1 MPKLN
6 RAQPPLGFIPPRYKP
21 WVVQGCYIVLPLM
34 LRLRLRPW
42 LPAGIWPV
50 TCHNPEVLAECFRQ
64 FQTGKIR
71 LLLAFRHSQ
80 VDDPICLSY
89 LFSRLVPRA
98 ARQKGFRLKRPLHSF
113 FMYDRGM
120 PLWAGRWLG
129 WFFAAIG
136 GIPVHRGRRLDLKAL
151 KAVREQIMTAPLPVT
166 IAPEGATNGHGEV
179 ISDLEPGTAQ
189 LAFWAVEDLQKAER
203 PEQVLLLPVGL
214 RYIYPRPDWA
224 ALNRLLSQL
233 EADCG
238 LPVQSFSDPAGTAA
252 EAYYPRLLG
261 LGQHLLTRLEG
272 FYQRFYGLTPT
283 EFEAVN
289 SDPSNPGSSNLGPSN
304 PDPVGELGQRLS
316 HLLNGALAVGERFFA
331 LPSTG
336 TLVTRCRRLEE
347 AGWSYIYRE
356 DINDLGQLSPFD
368 RGLADWIAAAATLQ
382 MQHMRLAESFVAV
395 SGHYVKDKPSF
406 ERFAETTLI
415 LFDLVERVK
424 GTRVPKRPQLGTRQ
438 AVISLGEP
446 MNISDRWPD
455 YAQSRRSAKAAV
467 EGLTKDIQ
475 AALEELIAV
484 AEGTLTP

>member
-6 RAQPPLGFIPPRYKP
+6 CAQPPLNFIPPRYKP

-50 TCHNPEVLAECFRQ
+50 TCDNPEVLAECFRQ
-64 FQTGKIR
+64 FQAGNIR

-80 VDDPICLSY
+80 VDDPLCLSY

-98 ARQKGFRLKRPLHSF
+98 ARQKGFRLRRPLHSF

-151 KAVREQIMTAPLPVT
+151 KAVREQILTAPLPVT
-166 IAPEGATNGHGEV
+166 IAPEGATNGHGEI

-189 LAFWAVEDLQKAER
+189 LAFWAVEDLQKAGR
-203 PEQVLLLPVGL
+203 PEQVQLLPVGL
-214 RYIYPRPDWA
+214 RYVYPRPDWA
-224 ALNRLLSQL
+224 ALNRLLAQL

-238 LPVQSFSDPAGTAA
+238 LPVQLFSDPTAIDPA
-252 EAYYPRLLG
+252 DYYPRLLG
-261 LGQHLLTRLEG
+261 LGQHLLTRLEQ
-272 FYQRFYGLTPT
+272 FYQRFYGITSAAPQT
-283 EFEAVN
+283 EAAESPQ
-289 SDPSNPGSSNLGPSN
+289 SDPSA
-304 PDPVGELGQRLS
+304 DLGQRLS
-316 HLLNGALAVGERFFA
+316 HLLDGALAIGERFFGV
-331 LPSTG
+331 PSTG

-356 DINDLGQLSPFD
+356 DIAELDQISPFD
-368 RGLADWIAAAATLQ
+368 RGLIDWIAQQATLQ

-395 SGHYVKDKPSF
+395 SGHYVRDKPSF

-438 AVISLGEP
+438 AVITLGEP
-446 MNISDRWPD
+446 LNISDRWPD
-455 YAQSRRSAKAAV
+455 YAQSRRAAKAAV
-467 EGLTKDIQ
+467 DGLTQDIQ
-475 AALEELIAV
+475 TALEALVEAV
-484 AEGTLTP
+484 DEPSTP

>member
-1 MPKLN
+1 MPTPN

-50 TCHNPEVLAECFRQ
+50 TCDNPEVLAECFRQ

-71 LLLAFRHSQ
+71 LMMAFRHSQ

-98 ARQKGFRLKRPLHSF
+98 AREKGFSLKRPLHSF

-151 KAVREQIMTAPLPVT
+151 KAVRERMMNAPLPVT

-189 LAFWAVEDLQKAER
+189 LAFWAVEDLQKAGR
-203 PEQVLLLPVGL
+203 TEQVLLLPVGL

-224 ALNRLLSQL
+224 ALNRLLAQL

-238 LPVQSFSDPAGTAA
+238 LPVQTFSDPTAVA
-252 EAYYPRLLG
+252 ATDYYPRLLA
-261 LGQHLLTRLEG
+261 LGQQLLTRLEQ
-272 FYQRFYGLTPT
+272 FYQRFYGLTPA
-283 EFEAVN
+283 AV
-289 SDPSNPGSSNLGPSN
+289 SPENLDDSAM
-304 PDPVGELGQRLS
+304 LGQRLN
-316 HLLNGALAVGERFFA
+316 HLLDGALAVGEQFFGV
-331 LPSTG
+331 PSTG
-336 TLVTRCRRLEE
+336 SLVTRCRRLEE
-347 AGWSYIYRE
+347 TGWSYIYRE
-356 DINDLGQLSPFD
+356 DIGDLGQLSPVD
-368 RGLADWIAAAATLQ
+368 RGLANWMAAEATLH
-382 MQHMRLAESFVAV
+382 MGHMRLAESFVAV
-395 SGHYVKDKPSF
+395 TGHYVKEKPTF

-438 AVISLGEP
+438 AVITLGEP

-467 EGLTKDIQ
+467 EELTQDIQ
-475 AALEELIAV
+475 TALEDLIRTV
-484 AEGTLTP
+484 DEESSRRS

>member
-1 MPKLN
+1 MPQLN

-21 WVVQGCYIVLPLM
+21 WVVQGCYVVLPLM

-50 TCHNPEVLAECFRQ
+50 TCHNPEVLADCFRQ

-71 LLLAFRHSQ
+71 LMMAFRHSQ
-80 VDDPICLSY
+80 VDDPLCLSY

-98 ARQKGFRLKRPLHSF
+98 ARQRGFSLKRPLHSF

-129 WFFAAIG
+129 WFFSAIG

-151 KAVREQIMTAPLPVT
+151 KAVRERMMNAPLPVT

-189 LAFWAVEDLQKAER
+189 LAFWAVEDLQKAGR
-203 PEQVLLLPVGL
+203 SEQVLLLPVGL

-224 ALNRLLSQL
+224 ALNRLLAQL

-238 LPVQSFSDPAGTAA
+238 LPVQSFSEPTAMGP
-252 EAYYPRLLG
+252 EDYYPRLLT
-261 LGQHLLTRLEG
+261 LGRHLLGRLEQ
-272 FYQRFYGLTPT
+272 FYQQFY
-283 EFEAVN
+283 
-289 SDPSNPGSSNLGPSN
+289 NLPPAAEPEDSEH
-304 PDPVGELGQRLS
+304 PAAIAQRLS
-316 HLLNGALAVGERFFA
+316 PLLDGSLKIGERFFG
-331 LPSTG
+331 LPHTG

-347 AGWSYIYRE
+347 AGWAYIYRE
-356 DINDLGQLSPFD
+356 DIADLKQLSAFD
-368 RGLADWIAAAATLQ
+368 RGLANWMSEEATLH
-382 MQHMRLAESFVAV
+382 MRHMRLVESFVAV
-395 SGHYVKDKPSF
+395 TGTYVKDKPTF

-446 MNISDRWPD
+446 MNINDRWSD
-455 YAQSRRSAKAAV
+455 YAESRRSAKAAV
-467 EGLTKDIQ
+467 ETLTADIQ
-475 AALEELIAV
+475 AAMEELI
-484 AEGTLTP
+484 LTADAAGGEAS

>member
-6 RAQPPLGFIPPRYKP
+6 RAQPPLGFIPPRYRP
-21 WVVQGCYIVLPLM
+21 WVVQGAYMLLPLM

-50 TCHNPEVLAECFRQ
+50 TCPNPEVLADCFHQ
-64 FQTGKIR
+64 FQAGKIR
-71 LLLAFRHSQ
+71 LIMAFRHSQ

-98 ARQKGFRLKRPLHSF
+98 ARQQGFGLRRPLHSF

-120 PLWAGRWLG
+120 PLWAGRWLS

-151 KAVREQIMTAPLPVT
+151 KSVREQIMTAPLPVT
-166 IAPEGATNGHGEV
+166 IAPEGATNGHGEI

-189 LAFWAVEDLQKAER
+189 LAFWAVEDLQKAGR
-203 PEQVLLLPVGL
+203 SEQVLLLPVGL
-214 RYIYPRPDWA
+214 RYVYPRPDWA
-224 ALNRLLSQL
+224 ALNRLLAQL

-238 LPVQSFSDPAGTAA
+238 LPVQSFSAPAAM
-252 EAYYPRLLG
+252 EPEDYYPRLIG
-261 LGQHLLTRLEG
+261 LGQHLLARLEQ
-272 FYQRFYGLTPT
+272 FYQRFYGFTP
-283 EFEAVN
+283 AAQPIDN
-289 SDPSNPGSSNLGPSN
+289 SDSAQIA
-304 PDPVGELGQRLS
+304 QRLG
-316 HLLNGALAVGERFFA
+316 HLLDAALAVGERFFA

-356 DINDLGQLSPFD
+356 DADLEQLAPVD
-368 RGLADWIAAAATLQ
+368 RGLADWMAEQATLH
-382 MQHMRLAESFVAV
+382 MRHMRLAESFVAV
-395 SGHYVKDKPSF
+395 TGHYVKDRPTF

-415 LFDLVERVK
+415 LFDLVERIK

-438 AVISLGEP
+438 AVITLGEP
-446 MNISDRWPD
+446 INISDRWSD

-467 EGLTKDIQ
+467 EGLTHDIQ
-475 AALEELIAV
+475 TALEELILAGDRT
-484 AEGTLTP
+484 AAPRRSPD

>member
-64 FQTGKIR
+64 FQAGKIR

-98 ARQKGFRLKRPLHSF
+98 ARQKGFSLKRPLHSF

-151 KAVREQIMTAPLPVT
+151 KAVREQMMTAPLPVT
-166 IAPEGATNGHGEV
+166 IAPEGATNGHGEI
-179 ISDLEPGTAQ
+179 ISELEPGTAQ
-189 LAFWAVEDLQKAER
+189 LAFWAVEDLQKAGR

-224 ALNRLLSQL
+224 ALNRLLAQL

-238 LPVQSFSDPAGTAA
+238 LPVQSFSNPAAIA
-252 EAYYPRLLG
+252 PEAYYPRLLG
-261 LGQHLLTRLEG
+261 LGQHLLTRLEQ
-272 FYQRFYGLTPT
+272 FYQRFYGLTPAALA
-283 EFEAVN
+283 EIP
-289 SDPSNPGSSNLGPSN
+289 DPSNLDPSNLDPSA
-304 PDPVGELGQRLS
+304 ELGQRLS
-316 HLLNGALAVGERFFA
+316 HLLNGALAVGERFFN
-331 LPSTG
+331 LPHTG

-347 AGWSYIYRE
+347 AGWSDIYRE
-356 DINDLGQLSPFD
+356 DIADLDQLSPFD

-395 SGHYVKDKPSF
+395 SGHYVKDRPSF

-438 AVISLGEP
+438 AVITLGESI
-446 MNISDRWPD
+446 NISDRWPD

-467 EGLTKDIQ
+467 EGLTQDIQ
-475 AALEELIAV
+475 TALEDLIA
-484 AEGTLTP
+484 AGERTPTA

>member
-21 WVVQGCYIVLPLM
+21 WIVQACYVALPLI

-50 TCHNPEVLAECFRQ
+50 TCTNPEVLAQGFHQ
-64 FQTGKIR
+64 FQAGKIR

-98 ARQKGFRLKRPLHSF
+98 ARQQGFRLQRPLHSF

-189 LAFWAVEDLQKAER
+189 LAFWAVEDLQKAGR

-224 ALNRLLSQL
+224 ALNRLLAQL

-238 LPVQSFSDPAGTAA
+238 LAVQSFSDPAAIA
-252 EAYYPRLLG
+252 PEAYYPRLLG
-261 LGQHLLTRLEG
+261 LGQHLLSRLEQ
-272 FYQRFYGLTPT
+272 FYQRFYGLPPAPPAPDPASPEAATP
-283 EFEAVN
+283 
-289 SDPSNPGSSNLGPSN
+289 DPSA
-304 PDPVGELGQRLS
+304 DLGQRLS
-316 HLLNGALAVGERFFA
+316 HLLDGALAVGERFFA

-336 TLVTRCRRLEE
+336 SLVTRCRRLEE

-356 DINDLGQLSPFD
+356 DIADLDQLSPFD
-368 RGLADWIAAAATLQ
+368 RGLADWVAAAATLQ

-395 SGHYVKDKPSF
+395 SGHYVRDKPSF

-438 AVISLGEP
+438 AVIRLGEP
-446 MNISDRWPD
+446 ININDRWSD

-467 EGLTKDIQ
+467 ARLTHDIQ
-475 AALEELIAV
+475 TALEDLIEAGEETV
-484 AEGTLTP
+484 TP

>member
-6 RAQPPLGFIPPRYKP
+6 RAQPPLGFIPPRYRP
-21 WVVQGCYIVLPLM
+21 WVVQVGYILLPLM

-50 TCHNPEVLAECFRQ
+50 TCPNPEVLVEGFHQ

-71 LLLAFRHSQ
+71 LMMAFRHSQ
-80 VDDPICLSY
+80 VDDPMCLSY

-98 ARQKGFRLKRPLHSF
+98 AQARGIRLKRPLHSF

-136 GIPVHRGRRLDLKAL
+136 GIPVHRGRRLDLKAI
-151 KAVREQIMTAPLPVT
+151 KAVRQQMLSAPLPVT

-189 LAFWAVEDLQKAER
+189 MAFWAVEDLQKAGR
-203 PEQVLLLPVGL
+203 SEQVLLLPIGL
-214 RYIYPRPDWA
+214 RYVYPRPDWA
-224 ALNRLLSQL
+224 ALNRLLAQL

-238 LPVQSFSDPAGTAA
+238 LPVKLFSDAAAMAPAD
-252 EAYYPRLLG
+252 YYPRLLG
-261 LGQHLLTRLEG
+261 LGQHLLGRMEQ
-272 FYQRFYGLTPT
+272 FYRRFY
-283 EFEAVN
+283 A
-289 SDPSNPGSSNLGPSN
+289 LGP
-304 PDPVGELGQRLS
+304 DPGAVEGSEEPAAIAQRLS
-316 HLLNGALAVGERFFA
+316 QLLDGSLRVGERFFS

-347 AGWSYIYRE
+347 AGWAYIYRE
-356 DINDLGQLSPFD
+356 DIPSLEQLSPVD
-368 RGLADWIAAAATLQ
+368 RGLADWVAEEATLHLR
-382 MQHMRLAESFVAV
+382 HMRLAESFVAV
-395 SGHYVKDKPSF
+395 TGRYVQDNPTF

-424 GTRVPKRPQLGTRQ
+424 GTRVPKRPQLGRRQ
-438 AVISLGEP
+438 AIITLGEP
-446 MNISDRWPD
+446 IDITQRWPD
-455 YAQSRRSAKAAV
+455 YAASRRSAKVAV
-467 EGLTKDIQ
+467 ETLTMDLQ
-475 AALEELIAV
+475 TALEELIP
-484 AEGTLTP
+484 LTP

>member
-1 MPKLN
+1 MPKLD
-6 RAQPPLGFIPPRYKP
+6 RAQRPLGFIPPQYKP
-21 WVVQGCYIVLPLM
+21 WVVQGSYIVLPLM

-50 TCHNPEVLAECFRQ
+50 TCANPEVLADCFRQ
-64 FQTGKIR
+64 FQVGKIR
-71 LLLAFRHSQ
+71 LMLAFRHSQ

-98 ARQKGFRLKRPLHSF
+98 ARQRGFSLKRPLHSF

-151 KAVREQIMTAPLPVT
+151 KTVREQMMNAPLPVT

-189 LAFWAVEDLQKAER
+189 LAFWAVEDLQKAGR
-203 PEQVLLLPVGL
+203 SEQVLLLAVGL
-214 RYIYPRPDWA
+214 RYLYPRPDWA
-224 ALNRLLSQL
+224 ALNRLMGQL

-238 LPVQSFSDPAGTAA
+238 LPVQSFSDPAAVPVPD
-252 EAYYPRLLG
+252 YYPRLLA
-261 LGQHLLTRLEG
+261 LGQHLLGRMEQ
-272 FYQRFYGLTPT
+272 FYERFYGVAPIKA
-283 EFEAVN
+283 EHPEE
-289 SDPSNPGSSNLGPSN
+289 PGAIA
-304 PDPVGELGQRLS
+304 QRLS
-316 HLLNGALAVGERFFA
+316 QLLDESLKVGEQFFGV
-331 LPSTG
+331 PSTG

-356 DINDLGQLSPFD
+356 DIADLGTISPVD
-368 RGLADWIAAAATLQ
+368 RGLADWMAEAATLHLR
-382 MQHMRLAESFVAV
+382 HMRLVESFVAV
-395 SGHYVKDKPSF
+395 TGHYVKDNPTF

-415 LFDLVERVK
+415 LFDLVERLK

-438 AVISLGEP
+438 AVITLGEP
-446 MNISDRWPD
+446 MNITDRWPN
-455 YAQSRRSAKAAV
+455 YAESRRAAKAAV
-467 EGLTKDIQ
+467 ETLTADIQ
-475 AALEELIAV
+475 TALEGLIE
-484 AEGTLTP
+484 EGDRPYSHRQNG

>member
-1 MPKLN
+1 MPKLD

-21 WVVQGCYIVLPLM
+21 WVVQLGYFLLPLM

-50 TCHNPEVLAECFRQ
+50 TCPNPEVLADCFRQ

-71 LLLAFRHSQ
+71 LMMAFRHSQ
-80 VDDPICLSY
+80 VDDPMCLSY

-98 ARQKGFRLKRPLHSF
+98 ASQQGFSLARPIHSF

-120 PLWAGRWLG
+120 PLWAGQWLS

-151 KAVREQIMTAPLPVT
+151 KAVREAMLNAPLPVT
-166 IAPEGATNGHGEV
+166 IAPEGATNGHSET

-189 LAFWAVEDLQKAER
+189 LAFWAVEDLQKAGRSEA
-203 PEQVLLLPVGL
+203 VVLLPVGL
-214 RYIYPRPDWA
+214 RYLYPRPDWG
-224 ALNRLLSQL
+224 ALNRLMAQL

-238 LPVQSFSDPAGTAA
+238 LPVQSFSDPAAMAA
-252 EAYYPRLLG
+252 ADYYPRLLT
-261 LGQHLLTRLEG
+261 LGQHLLSRMEQ
-272 FYQRFYGLTPT
+272 FYQRFYRLDADLSPAGAGEVNDPT
-283 EFEAVN
+283 
-289 SDPSNPGSSNLGPSN
+289 DPAAIAQRLATVLDGALR
-304 PDPVGELGQRLS
+304 VGE
-316 HLLNGALAVGERFFA
+316 HFFN

-336 TLVTRCRRLEE
+336 SLVTRCRRLEE

-356 DINDLGQLSPFD
+356 DIADLNQLSAVD
-368 RGLADWIAAAATLQ
+368 RGLADWIAEAATLHLR
-382 MQHMRLAESFVAV
+382 HMRMVESFVAV
-395 SGHYVKDKPSF
+395 SGHYVKESPTF

-424 GTRVPKRPQLGTRQ
+424 GTKVPKRPQLGRRQ
-438 AVISLGEP
+438 AVVTLGTP
-446 MNISDRWPD
+446 INISDRWAD

-467 EGLTKDIQ
+467 ETLTADLQ
-475 AALEELIAV
+475 GALEALI
-484 AEGTLTP
+484 PIPSPDRNQ